1 VEICK
6 ERLVHLLRKVMLAM
20 CKDEDWDGYLGK
32 TVAVSSYNRD
42 SFTLGM
48 GSIERTILFDCE
60 L

>member
-1 VEICK
+1 
-6 ERLVHLLRKVMLAM
+6 MLAM
-20 CKDEDWDGYLGK
+20 CKGEDWDGYLDK

-48 GSIERTILFDCE
+48 GSIERTILLDCE